1 MRLKQIK
8 LNGFKSF
15 VDPTTVPFPS
25 NLTAIVGPNGCGKS
39 NVIDAVRWVMGESS
53 AKNLR
58 GENSTDV
65 IFNGSS
71 ARKPVGQA
79 SIELVFDNSDGS
91 LGGEYAAYA
100 EISIKRLITRDGTS
114 TYFLNGTRCRR
125 KDITDIFLGTGLGPR
140 SYAIIE
146 QGMVSRLIE
155 SKPQELRIFVEE
167 AAGISKYKERRK
179 ETESRITQTRENL
192 ARLGDIREELGRQL
206 SHLQR
211 QAHNAAKFK
220 ELRQEERDLKAR
232 LAALRYRELNNK
244 IENLDRSIGSMDV
257 DTEAR
262 MAELRALDASTEES
276 RNKHIELTDAFNA
289 VQGKFHGANA
299 EIVRLEQA
307 IKYTRER
314 RHTLRD
320 DLIRLEQSQ
329 KAATEH
335 LQLDT
340 EKLAKVSVEIQQL
353 EPELNR
359 LETVSSS
366 GQGNLN
372 EHEAALASWQIEW
385 DDFNARAAQT
395 SQQAQVERTRAS
407 HSEMVLSRIT
417 QRIQRIQQEVAVLD
431 AQPGNEELLQLEE
444 RLLDAETHAEQ
455 VREQHANGISKINSL
470 RDRRRDL
477 GTQIDNARNEL
488 NGLRGKKIALEALQ
502 KAAQAR
508 GEEKMGP
515 WLSQHGLA
523 QRARVS
529 ANLKVESG
537 WELALET
544 VLAEQMQA
552 IVVDKL
558 DDVLS
563 AVHQLHDGRVQ
574 FVEAAPINGH
584 ATRRTLAQLIVS
596 GVVPASLHCVFVAD
610 SIEQALRERAQLQA
624 HESFVTRDGLV
635 VGRNYLK
642 AGHSADASV
651 GVLERAQ
658 QLEEISAKVEER
670 DVHLMELEEQAENV
684 REELRL
690 LEASWGELQKQLTE
704 VEKLVVECRA
714 QLAQKQTK
722 LDQVKRQR
730 EQLLNESRDLDGQRI
745 EEEERLAEC
754 RMKLQ
759 EAVEQMGNDHDRRDE
774 LQAKR
779 EELRQILDHARD
791 SARDAKEVYHKL
803 ALRMESLRA
812 EFSSTKTSEQRVR
825 EQLAVITERREQLE
839 QQIEESIEP
848 LAQMESDLESAL
860 NRKIAIEADL
870 TQARDALA
878 GTDQEMR
885 AYERRRHELE
895 QSAQAVGS
903 RVNQLRIERSEFAV
917 RREQQMELLQQEER
931 DLEATLAL
939 LTDSDNEGEMG
950 SRLSEIGER
959 IQRLGA
965 INLAA
970 IDEFNEQSQ
979 RKIYLDSQDD
989 DLNKALET
997 LEDAIKK
1004 IDQETRSKFKDTFD
1018 LLNKYFQELFP
1029 KIFGGGHAYLELTGD
1044 DLLETGVAV
1053 MARPPGKRNSTIH
1066 LLSGGEKALTAIAL
1080 VFSIFK
1086 LNPAPFCILD
1096 EVDAPLDDANTER
1109 YAKLV
1114 KEMSETI
1121 QFIYISHNK
1130 IAMEMANQLCGV
1142 TMQEPGV
1149 SRIVA
1154 VDIEQAA
1161 ALVGV

>member
-100 EISIKRLITRDGTS
+100 EIAIKRLITRDGTS

-179 ETESRITQTRENL
+179 ETESRIGQTRENL
-192 ARLGDIREELGRQL
+192 ARLSDIRDELGRQL

-220 ELRQEERDLKAR
+220 EFRQEERDLKAR
-232 LAALRYRELNNK
+232 LAALRYRELNTR
-244 IENLDRSIGSMDV
+244 IENLDRSIGSLDV
-257 DTEAR
+257 DSEAR
-262 MAELRALDASTEES
+262 MAEVRALDASTEES
-276 RNKHIELTDAFNA
+276 RNKHIELTDNFNA

-329 KAATEH
+329 KAANEH

-340 EKLAKVSVEIQQL
+340 EKLSKVSVEIEQL

-359 LETVSSS
+359 LETVSNS

-372 EHEAALASWQIEW
+372 EHEAALAAWQIEW
-385 DDFNARAAQT
+385 DDFNSRAAQT

-417 QRIQRIQQEVAVLD
+417 QRIQRITQEVAALD

-444 RLLDAETHAEQ
+444 RLLDAEDTAEK
-455 VREQHANGISKINSL
+455 VREQHANGMEKINSL

-477 GTQIDNARNEL
+477 GSKIDLARNEL
-488 NGLRGKKIALEALQ
+488 HGLKGKKVALEALQ
-502 KAAQAR
+502 KAALAR
-508 GEEKMGP
+508 GDEKIGT

-529 ANLKVESG
+529 SNLKVESG

-544 VLAEQMQA
+544 VLSEQLQA

-563 AVHQLHDGRVQ
+563 AVQQLRDGCVQ
-574 FVEAAPINGH
+574 FVEASSSSSIS
-584 ATRRTLAQLIVS
+584 TRRSLAQFVVN
-596 GVVPASLHCVFVAD
+596 GVVPTSLHSVFVVD
-610 SIEQALRERAQLQA
+610 SLETALRERAQLQP

-642 AGHSADASV
+642 AGQSSEASI
-651 GVLERAQ
+651 GVIERGQ
-658 QLEEISAKVEER
+658 QLESLTKQVEER
-670 DVHLMELEEQAENV
+670 EAQLLELEEHAEQV
-684 REELRL
+684 REDLRL

-704 VEKLVVECRA
+704 SEKLVVECRGL
-714 QLAQKQTK
+714 LAQKQTK
-722 LDQVKRQR
+722 LDQMKRQR
-730 EQLLNESRDLDGQRI
+730 DQLLNESRDLDTQKI
-745 EEEERLAEC
+745 EEDERLAEC

-812 EFSSTKTSEQRVR
+812 EFTSTKTSEQRVR
-825 EQLAVITERREQLE
+825 EQLAVITERRDQLE
-839 QQIEESIEP
+839 MQIEESIEP

-860 NRKIAIEADL
+860 NRKIAIEVDL

-878 GTDQEMR
+878 GVDQEVR

-903 RVNQLRIERSEFAV
+903 RVNNLRIERSEVAV
-917 RREQQMELLQQEER
+917 RREQQVELLQQEER
-931 DLEATLAL
+931 DLDATLAL
-939 LTDSDNEGEMG
+939 LTDADNEGEMG

-979 RKIYLDSQDD
+979 RKIYLDSQND

-1029 KIFGGGHAYLELTGD
+1029 KIFGGGHAYLELTGE

-1161 ALVGV
+1161 ALAGV